1 LSEYKRAKLINEKRR
16 LQEENAFDLKCL
28 EDSLISFQ
36 NEDEERAQRK
46 HELMVEQQHYRRYL
60 QELHEE
66 EKRRERE
73 LEAIIEEDTER
84 ELQRQLNRFR
94 AQKMERK
101 LLLEKT
107 LAERRLQIEEKIFRN
122 QQRELEIE
130 RERLQFNK
138 EIEFHKQLE
147 IDQWVQ
153 SRNKVE
159 RYRSDLINQ
168 MDYNER
174 QKQMV
179 NGQCTF
185 YNCGI
190 FSKLLFLFGIE
201 SEDYYYINYIN
212 KTKTSFLCKCFTSNK
227 NNDNSTKNEE
237 EMEELQEKIN
247 TGKKLIEN
255 ELLLITV

>member
-1 LSEYKRAKLINEKRR
+1 
-16 LQEENAFDLKCL
+16 
-28 EDSLISFQ
+28 
-36 NEDEERAQRK
+36 
-46 HELMVEQQHYRRYL
+46 MVEQQHYRRYL

-159 RYRSDLINQ
+159 RYKSDLINQ

-190 FSKLLFLFGIE
+190 FSK
-201 SEDYYYINYIN
+201 
-212 KTKTSFLCKCFTSNK
+212 
-227 NNDNSTKNEE
+227 
-237 EMEELQEKIN
+237 
-247 TGKKLIEN
+247 
-255 ELLLITV
+255 